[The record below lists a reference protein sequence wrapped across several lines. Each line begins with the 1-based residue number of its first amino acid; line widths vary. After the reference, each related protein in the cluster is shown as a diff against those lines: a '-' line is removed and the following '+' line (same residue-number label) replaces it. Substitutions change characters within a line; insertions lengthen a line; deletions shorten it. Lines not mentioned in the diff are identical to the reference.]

1 MFTLKS
7 SAFENN
13 GLMPE
18 KYTIDGG
25 KVSPPLEWE
34 NPPADTKSFALVV
47 LDLDVPEQ
55 LGGFFLHWAV
65 YDIPGQVREFQEGQ
79 NPPGSSHLPNTYAHW
94 RMPDFANYGP
104 PWPPDSAHRYEFTL
118 YALDIASLSLS
129 PNTTYQ
135 AFIGAIRAFTIE
147 SATLIGVYG
156 PAKTPMPT
164 GE

>member
-1 MFTLKS
+1 MFNLKS

-18 KYTIDGG
+18 KYTIDGD

-34 NPPADTKSFALVV
+34 NPPADTKSFALIM

-65 YDIPGQVREFQEGQ
+65 YNIPGDVREFQEGQ
-79 NPPGSSHLPNTYAHW
+79 NPAGSSYLSNTYATY

-104 PWPPDSAHRYEFTL
+104 PWPPDAAHRYEFTL
-118 YALDIASLSLS
+118 YALNVTSLDL
-129 PNTTYQ
+129 PGDVTYEALMEAVQ
-135 AFIGAIRAFTIE
+135 AHAIE
-147 SATLIGVYG
+147 SVKLIGIYG
-156 PAKTPMPT
+156 PARTPMPT
-164 GE
+164 G

>member
-1 MFTLKS
+1 MFSLKS

-18 KYTIDGG
+18 KYTIDGD
-25 KVSPPLEWE
+25 KVSPPLQWE
-34 NPPADTKSFALVV
+34 NPPADTKSFALIM

-65 YDIPGQVREFQEGQ
+65 YNIPAQVRELQEGQ
-79 NPPGSSHLPNTYAHW
+79 NPVGASHLLNTYA
-94 RMPDFANYGP
+94 RYGMPDFAKYGP
-104 PWPPDSAHRYEFTL
+104 PWPADKAHRYEFTL
-118 YALDIASLSLS
+118 YALNIASLNSS
-129 PNTTYQ
+129 ANATYQ
-135 AFIGAIRAFTIE
+135 AFIGAVQAFTIE
-147 SATLIGVYG
+147 SVTLIGVYG